1 MYAMLSDILTWTI
14 PVLAEIY
21 GRKEDRRMAA
31 ATEMGIAQILAGKSV
46 EFYIF
51 EITLGDD
58 RIVKTADLSQRSA
71 VCKKTPAHFLLR
83 LIRE

>member
-1 MYAMLSDILTWTI
+1 
-14 PVLAEIY
+14 
-21 GRKEDRRMAA
+21 MAA

-58 RIVKTADLSQRSA
+58 RIVKTEDLSQRSA
-71 VCKKTPAHFLLR
+71 VCKKHLPISF
-83 LIRE
+83 

>member
-1 MYAMLSDILTWTI
+1 M
-14 PVLAEIY
+14 AEIY

-31 ATEMGIAQILAGKSV
+31 ATGMGIAQILAGKSA

-58 RIVKTADLSQRSA
+58 KS
-71 VCKKTPAHFLLR
+71 
-83 LIRE
+83 